1 MSKRKIA
8 GGLLMAVGTVLV
20 CGALGLFL
28 WNRWEDAR
36 AGAYVDYTLPQ
47 VVAYVE
53 EEAEKEEAVN
63 STEMTEVMIDGYA
76 YIGYVSV
83 PVLGLE
89 LPVMAEWDYGRL
101 KIAPCRYSGSTKTDD
116 LVLCAHNYARHF
128 GNIKNL
134 TVGDAVYF
142 TDMDGEVTAYE
153 VASVEILE
161 PDDVEAMSD
170 GSYDLTLFTCTYGGA
185 SRVTVRCQ
193 RSGNKTGKNARR

>member
-1 MSKRKIA
+1 MGA
-8 GGLLMAVGTVLV
+8 GTALV

-28 WNRWEDAR
+28 WNRWEDAC

-53 EEAEKEEAVN
+53 DGAAEEEETVRDG
-63 STEMTEVMIDGYA
+63 EMTEVMIDGYA

-83 PVLGLE
+83 PALGLE
-89 LPVMAEWDYGRL
+89 LPVMSEWDYDRL

-134 TVGDAVYF
+134 AAGDAVYF
-142 TDMDGEVTAYE
+142 TDMDGEVRAYE
-153 VASVEILE
+153 VASVETLK
-161 PDDVEAMSD
+161 PGDVEAMTD
-170 GSYDLTLFTCTYGGA
+170 GSCGLTLFTCTYGGA
-185 SRVTVRCQ
+185 SRVTVRCTEQKDREVEQ
-193 RSGNKTGKNARR
+193 R